1 MHVSSFQAMH
11 FCYGLGAF
19 VSPMIAEPFLLNED
33 CSPLIKEE
41 ENNPLNISMRSF
53 LEPSVLDVNT
63 TSELYPAE
71 TLEEELFISHDFLFN
86 SQH

>member
-1 MHVSSFQAMH
+1 
-11 FCYGLGAF
+11 
-19 VSPMIAEPFLLNED
+19 MIAEPFLLNED

-41 ENNPLNISMRSF
+41 LDNPLNISMRSL

-71 TLEEELFISHDFLFN
+71 TLEEAQEMTQVKYAFWIMCAMQVSN
-86 SQH
+86 KQTYYIKI